1 MAFFLF
7 SLLAQAEPMLKG
19 LSAEEFA
26 SRQTDL
32 LKEKISLPQELINN
46 IAIINLTY
54 ANEIYLLCDAD
65 KTYPEIKKAFYNLV
79 DRKKAEI
86 SNLLPDEHKEF
97 YNNLEDKFKQNTWN
111 EIKKYLK
118 KSAVK

>member
-65 KTYPEIKKAFYNLV
+65 KTYPEIKKAFYSLV

-86 SNLLPDEHKEF
+86 SNLLPEEHKEF

-118 KSAVK
+118 KRAVK

>member
-54 ANEIYLLCDAD
+54 AKEIYLLCDAD

-118 KSAVK
+118 KRAVK